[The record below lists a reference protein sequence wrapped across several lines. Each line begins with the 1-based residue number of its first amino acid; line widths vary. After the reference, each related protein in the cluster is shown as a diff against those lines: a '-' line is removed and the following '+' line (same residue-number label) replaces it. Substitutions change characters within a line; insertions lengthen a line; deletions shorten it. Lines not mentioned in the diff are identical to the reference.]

1 MQITLQ
7 DHLGLD
13 CGLTVNCMSSV
24 KAGRREDPSLKLEGT
39 LSPLSLY

>member
-13 CGLTVNCMSSV
+13 CGLSVNYMSSV
-24 KAGRREDPSLKLEGT
+24 KVERRENPSLKLEGT